1 MFLPLSQKDPSQN
14 RGDKCCGF
22 SLFPSYFTPRTPYIF
37 YRYQTNSRHLPRTNL
52 SQQVAQEVRK
62 HFGDIVIPTE
72 IPRAVRVSE
81 APSFQQTVIT
91 YDPGSPGAQAYV
103 KVAKE
108 FALRHASVN

>member
-1 MFLPLSQKDPSQN
+1 MFDS
-14 RGDKCCGF
+14 
-22 SLFPSYFTPRTPYIF
+22 
-37 YRYQTNSRHLPRTNL
+37 RTNL
-52 SQQVAQEVRK
+52 SQQVAEEVRK
-62 HFGDIVIPTE
+62 HFGDIVITTE

-108 FALRHASVN
+108 FAQRHVGAI